1 MPLGD
6 WLEDTVLDNVWPDDW
21 PELRAHEEVGVLS
34 PLEDVRLDA
43 VFSPTSECPSEDV
56 LVCNAA
62 AAL

>member
-21 PELRAHEEVGVLS
+21 PELRAHEEVFF
-34 PLEDVRLDA
+34 PLDDVRLDA
-43 VFSPTSECPSEDV
+43 AFWPTSECPLDDV

-62 AAL
+62 AVL